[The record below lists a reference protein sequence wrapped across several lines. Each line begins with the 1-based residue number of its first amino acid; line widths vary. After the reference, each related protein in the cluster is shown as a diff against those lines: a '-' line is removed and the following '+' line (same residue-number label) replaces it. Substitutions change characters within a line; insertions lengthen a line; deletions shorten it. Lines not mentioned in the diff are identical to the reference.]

1 MDSERTYSWLLVAA
15 LLASCVLTTVA
26 ILGLTV
32 WPD

>member
-1 MDSERTYSWLLVAA
+1 MDSERMYAWLLGAA
-15 LLASCVLTTVA
+15 LLASCVLATVA